1 MDSGGNGGELCQKPA
16 ICGIAAP
23 GFERAPQAFVQ
34 TFGGAACRAG
44 KLMECGHAVSG
55 RTGARGAPDS
65 GIGAP
70 LGIRSAGTNPIF
82 RRNPMH
88 SPPLAELGRRLPS
101 LRLLTEPTDLE
112 HYGRD
117 WTRRWT
123 PAPLAIAQPASIDEV
138 QEIVRWANA
147 ERVALVPSGGR
158 TGLSGGAV
166 AARGELVV
174 SLERMNRVLGF
185 DPVDRL
191 LTVQPGIALQAVH
204 EAARTHGLIY
214 PVDFA
219 ARGSCTIGGNIAT
232 NAGGIRV
239 IRYGNTREW
248 IAGLKV
254 VAGNGELL
262 DLNRGLVKN
271 SSGYDLRQLMIGSEG
286 TLGIVVEAM
295 LELTDPPPRSQVM
308 LLALPDM
315 DALMQV
321 FALFRARLGLQA
333 FEFFTDVAL
342 RIVCAHGAQ
351 RALDGDHPCY
361 VVTEYEAAD
370 ETAEAAALAAFEH
383 GAERGWIA
391 DGVIA
396 NSEAQAA
403 ALWRLREG
411 ITESL
416 AAHSPYKNDV
426 SVRIAAVPAFLHA
439 MQDLLSREYPHFE
452 VVWFGHIGDG
462 NLHINVLKPENLP
475 QADFLA
481 QCERV
486 TLLLAETLRR
496 HGGSISAEHGI
507 GLVKKPYL
515 DSTRSAAEVELMRG
529 LRRVFDPNGI
539 LNPGKLFD

>member
-1 MDSGGNGGELCQKPA
+1 M
-16 ICGIAAP
+16 
-23 GFERAPQAFVQ
+23 
-34 TFGGAACRAG
+34 T
-44 KLMECGHAVSG
+44 
-55 RTGARGAPDS
+55 
-65 GIGAP
+65 AP
-70 LGIRSAGTNPIF
+70 LDD
-82 RRNPMH
+82 
-88 SPPLAELGRRLPS
+88 LARRLPG
-101 LRLLTEPTDLE
+101 LRLLTGAGDLE

-123 PAPLAIAQPASIDEV
+123 PAPLAIALPATVEEV
-138 QEIVRWANA
+138 QGIVRWANDQG
-147 ERVALVPSGGR
+147 VAIVPSGGR

-166 AARGELVV
+166 AAHGELVL
-174 SLERMNRVLGF
+174 SLSRMNRVLGF
-185 DPVDRL
+185 DAVDRT
-191 LTVQPGIALQAVH
+191 LTVQPGIALETVH
-204 EAARTHGLIY
+204 AAARGHGLIY

-219 ARGSCTIGGNIAT
+219 ARGSCSIGGNIAT

-271 SSGYDLRQLMIGSEG
+271 SSGYDFRQLMIGSEG
-286 TLGIVVEAM
+286 TLGIVVEAT
-295 LELTDPPPRSQVM
+295 LRLTDPPPPSQVM

-321 FALFRARLGLQA
+321 FAAFRAKLSLQA

-342 RIVCAHGAQ
+342 KHVLEHGAQ
-351 RALDGDHPCY
+351 RAIEGDHPYY
-361 VVTEYEAAD
+361 VVTEFDAAD
-370 ETAEAAALAAFEH
+370 EAAQERALEAFGH
-383 GAERGWIA
+383 GVEQGWIS

-396 NSEAQAA
+396 QSEAQAA

-416 AAHSPYKNDV
+416 APHKPYKNDV
-426 SVRIAAVPAFLHA
+426 SVRVGAVPAFLHA
-439 MQDLLSREYPHFE
+439 MQALLVREYPRIE

-462 NLHINVLKPENLP
+462 NLHINVLKP
-475 QADFLA
+475 ADMGDAEFIA

-486 TLLLAETLRR
+486 TKLLAATLKE

-507 GLVKKPYL
+507 GLVKRDYL
-515 DSTRSAAEVELMRG
+515 ESTRSGAEIALMRG
-529 LRRVFDPNGI
+529 VRGVFDPRGV
-539 LNPGKLFD
+539 LNPGKVFVSD